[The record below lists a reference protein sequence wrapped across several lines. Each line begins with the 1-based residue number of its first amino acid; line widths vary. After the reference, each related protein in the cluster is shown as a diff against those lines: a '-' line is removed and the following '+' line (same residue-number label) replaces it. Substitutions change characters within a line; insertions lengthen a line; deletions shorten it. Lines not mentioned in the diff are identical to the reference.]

1 MKVKKDTTS
10 SGKPSPTAPLAHA
23 RPALLF
29 QSTFSVSSEAS
40 RPGERALG
48 PQLPDGRGPGRDAPG
63 EPDTSL
69 HGQPLGSHSLGAG
82 WRGSCCVVHQQGD
95 QQWQGELGEGWSPHL
110 CSQHI
115 GRTSFQG
122 PSTDFR
128 AQLPPGSSLSLRGL
142 RGSTLRLGSR
152 RRRAAPRFPLQ
163 ARPSAQGVSSGPR
176 PSGQHLLASLFRKV
190 GGR

>member
-82 WRGSCCVVHQQGD
+82 WRGVLLCHHQQGD
-95 QQWQGELGEGWSPHL
+95 S
-110 CSQHI
+110 S
-115 GRTSFQG
+115 GRASWARDGPPTSAV
-122 PSTDFR
+122 STS
-128 AQLPPGSSLSLRGL
+128 G
-142 RGSTLRLGSR
+142 
-152 RRRAAPRFPLQ
+152 
-163 ARPSAQGVSSGPR
+163 ARPSRGRPQTSEPSFHLAAACPSVVSEVP
-176 PSGQHLLASLFRKV
+176 L
-190 GGR
+190 